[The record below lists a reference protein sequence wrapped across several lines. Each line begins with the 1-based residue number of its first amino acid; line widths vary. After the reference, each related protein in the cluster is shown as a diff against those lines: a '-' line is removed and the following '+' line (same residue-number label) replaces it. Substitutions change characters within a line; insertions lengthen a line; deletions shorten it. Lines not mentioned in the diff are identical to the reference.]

1 MAEHTHI
8 VKEGD
13 TLSNIS
19 EYYYRD
25 MEYSSLLVIRN
36 HIKNPDLLSIGQ
48 KIKIPTFL
56 VTSSELKED
65 GNSILSFVRVSTCK
79 VKQEQIASATEV
91 TIAIGEI
98 PSYHGDFPSPFPLM
112 WYVPDNAKEIL
123 KIHYEPKEIRKWVSD
138 AAKFHEI
145 PYLLLATI
153 LQQEN
158 CPNATYIQKVLQFGE
173 RTLTTGL
180 RIADNLTR
188 NRIPDSIELNG
199 KRYNITAGSSGIAN
213 MSHAALIDG
222 VKHANEVYSRE
233 PMPDSVKYRIGG
245 YNQDTRISGDDL
257 RADLYYAAAHLRHII
272 DRVMKHN
279 KFYGLLSLEDFEKI
293 CAAYN
298 GPAGQK
304 YGREARIRLEK
315 ARDGIEPLYFYEK

>member
-1 MAEHTHI
+1 MPEFIHV

-13 TLSNIS
+13 TLSEIS
-19 EYYYRD
+19 KYYYRD
-25 MEYSSLLVIRN
+25 MKYYPYLAKFN
-36 HIKNPDLLSIGQ
+36 NIKNPDLIIVGQ
-48 KIKIPTFL
+48 KIKIPTYL
-56 VTSSELKED
+56 MAGSEMKD
-65 GNSILSFVRVSTCK
+65 GNSVLNLVRVSSDK
-79 VKQEQIASATEV
+79 VKQEEIAPASEV

-138 AAKFHEI
+138 AAKYHEI

-180 RIADNLTR
+180 RIADNLSGDK
-188 NRIPDSIELNG
+188 IPDSVVLNG
-199 KRYNITAGSSGIAN
+199 RRYNITVGSSGIAN
-213 MSHAALIDG
+213 MSNAALIDG
-222 VKHANEVYSRE
+222 VKHAKEVYGRE
-233 PMPDSVKYRIGG
+233 PMPDDVKYRIGG

-257 RADLYYAAAHLRHII
+257 RADLYYASAHLRQLI
-272 DRVMKHN
+272 DRVMMKK
-279 KFYGLLSLEDFEKI
+279 KFYGVLSLDDFEKI

-304 YGREARIRLEK
+304 YGKDARIRLEK
-315 ARDGIEPLYFYEK
+315 AHDGIEPLYFYEI

>member
-180 RIADNLTR
+180 AIADKYSGDRL
-188 NRIPDSIELNG
+188 PDYIEWKG
-199 KRYNITAGSSGIAN
+199 KKINITKGSSGIAN
-213 MSHAALIDG
+213 MSTSALIG
-222 VKHANEVYSRE
+222 GIEHAKNVYNRE
-233 PMPDSVKYRIGG
+233 PMPDAVKYRIVGF
-245 YNQDTRISGDDL
+245 NQDTRISGDDL
-257 RADLYYAAAHLRHII
+257 RADLYYASAHLRQLI
-272 DRVMKHN
+272 DRIMRKN
-279 KFYGLLSLEDFEKI
+279 KFF
-293 CAAYN
+293 
-298 GPAGQK
+298 
-304 YGREARIRLEK
+304 
-315 ARDGIEPLYFYEK
+315 